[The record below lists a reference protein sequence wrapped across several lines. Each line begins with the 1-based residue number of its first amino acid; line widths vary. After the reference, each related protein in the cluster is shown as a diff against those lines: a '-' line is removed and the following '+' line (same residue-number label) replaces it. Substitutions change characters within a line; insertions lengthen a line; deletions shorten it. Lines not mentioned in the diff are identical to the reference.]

1 MADKLLLVSCF
12 LVCIFIELMPGGLFA
27 IILLR
32 DLVVAFGAILY
43 HFIVGEFTSD
53 PPFSSKLNTTFQ
65 IIYLVMLM
73 AAQGVIAVPPS
84 WIHFSLYAV
93 AATTTISGL
102 EYVWIWSFKAW
113 AIKNKG

>member
-1 MADKLLLVSCF
+1 
-12 LVCIFIELMPGGLFA
+12 MPGWLFA

-32 DLVVAFGAILY
+32 DLAVAFGAVLY
-43 HFIVGEFTSD
+43 HFIIGEFTND

-65 IIYLVMLM
+65 IIYLTMLM
-73 AAQGVIAVPPS
+73 ASQGIFTIPLS
-84 WIHFSLYAV
+84 WIDFSLYAV